1 MELSDTYSSVLEILR
16 DHPDGLRSAE
26 IATHAKKRRMLL
38 IRNAMHVCN
47 IIFALRNKKLVT
59 SSNAHG
65 GKINKITQQGVLA
78 LQNQTIE
85 EEDKDGIELATL
97 SSELATE
104 PPNELATYKQEQSQ
118 IQSISGLIQGFD
130 EAVSIIRD
138 AMLKSFLEPSPK
150 VADKQRKISVLQ
162 RLEMMMSEDISDVL
176 AEIRADLERFEEI

>member
-1 MELSDTYSSVLEILR
+1 MELSDTYLSVLEILR

-26 IATHAKKRRMLL
+26 IATHAKKRRMFL
-38 IRNAMHVCN
+38 IRDAAHVCN
-47 IIFALRNKKLVT
+47 IVFALRNKKLVT

-104 PPNELATYKQEQSQ
+104 PPELATYIQEQSQ
-118 IQSISGLIQGFD
+118 ISSVNGLIQGFD

-138 AMLKSFLEPSPK
+138 AMLKSLTESSPK
-150 VADKQRKISVLQ
+150 VADKQKKISVLQ

>member
-1 MELSDTYSSVLEILR
+1 MELSDTYLSVLEILR

-26 IATHAKKRRMLL
+26 IATHAKKRRMFL
-38 IRNAMHVCN
+38 IRDAAHVCN
-47 IIFALRNKKLVT
+47 IVFALRNKKLVT

-85 EEDKDGIELATL
+85 EEDKDGIELATEPP
-97 SSELATE
+97 ELA
-104 PPNELATYKQEQSQ
+104 AYIQEQSQ
-118 IQSISGLIQGFD
+118 ISSVNGLIQGFD

-138 AMLKSFLEPSPK
+138 AMLKSLTESSPK
-150 VADKQRKISVLQ
+150 VADKQKKISVLQ

>member
-1 MELSDTYSSVLEILR
+1 MELSDTYLSVLEILR

-26 IATHAKKRRMLL
+26 IATHAKKRRMFL
-38 IRNAMHVCN
+38 IRDAAHVCN
-47 IIFALRNKKLVT
+47 IVFALRNKKLVT

-78 LQNQTIE
+78 FE
-85 EEDKDGIELATL
+85 EEDKDGIELAT
-97 SSELATE
+97 E
-104 PPNELATYKQEQSQ
+104 PPELATYIQEQSQ

-138 AMLKSFLEPSPK
+138 AMLKSLTESSPK
-150 VADKQRKISVLQ
+150 VADKQKKISVLQ